1 MLIDIKNE
9 SAGQRYL
16 LGGLGL
22 IFAIVLLAVS
32 MAMNYRF
39 GYSLGKTPTDGLIY
53 GLASI
58 AADGFKAL
66 SPFFFF
72 AAWRARV
79 WAVAFA
85 AATVW
90 VVMTGYA
97 LTGAFGHSLMNRMET
112 ASKRTLAT
120 EEHKDLRADLK
131 RYQDQLAWVPP
142 HRPEATVK
150 ADLEGVK
157 GQHLWI
163 KSSECGEVAGKS
175 QRDFCQRYHV
185 LVAELGSAVNAGQL
199 NEKIDGINAKLRGAK
214 AGDVLGDAD
223 PQAGTIARV
232 MKIDLA
238 TVQFGFALLVV
249 ALIEFGSGLG
259 PYVSLAYLFAFGKQV
274 GPTDVIDA
282 EVSEIAPQ
290 AEPAH
295 AEIEHSPAVEPL
307 MLAQPS
313 ADEAV
318 EGTATDA
325 EPPAAP
331 IEPAPLVRTVLPGA
345 EASLAEIGFPQA
357 APPGPKKD
365 NSPAKLA
372 AHRFVVWL
380 QAFDL
385 VAQPLNDEDLT
396 RLYAEFCEAD
406 WCLPTYEKHL
416 RSALA
421 DHRAVTWRKTSVG
434 KGDDGKVK
442 KRARYEVK
450 AGKFP
455 KQKAPPPPAEPEKP
469 QPKQEGGR
477 LFAFPRPLAVEP
489 AHEDVSAQTPDPA
502 ERVDEIA
509 KRRHVPRFDHPAFN
523 AARAHWMRRDGRLMN
538 RKQRG
543 GRTGRRAA

>member
-1 MLIDIKNE
+1 MLIDLKSE
-9 SAGQRYL
+9 SAAQRYL

-22 IFAIVLLAVS
+22 LCASILLVVS

-39 GYSLGKTPTDGLIY
+39 GYSLGKTPTDGQIY
-53 GLASI
+53 GAASV

-90 VVMTGYA
+90 IVMTGYA
-97 LTGAFGHSLMNRMET
+97 LTGAFGHSLTNRMET

-120 EEHKDLRADLK
+120 EEHADLRADLK
-131 RYQDQLAWVPP
+131 RNQDQLGWVPP
-142 HRPEATVK
+142 HRPAATVK

-157 GQHLWI
+157 GQHLWN
-163 KSSECGEVAGKS
+163 KTSECSEVAGKS
-175 QRDFCQRYHV
+175 QRDFCQRYHT
-185 LVAELGSAVNAGQL
+185 LVAELGNADNAVKL
-199 NEKIDGINAKLRGAK
+199 NDKIDAINEKLRGTK

-232 MKIDLA
+232 MSWNLSS
-238 TVQFGFALLVV
+238 VQFGFALLVV
-249 ALIEFGSGLG
+249 ALIEFGSGFG

-290 AEPAH
+290 LDPEQAA
-295 AEIEHSPAVEPL
+295 IEHLPAAEPL

-313 ADEAV
+313 AEAAI
-318 EGTATDA
+318 EGTAGDA
-325 EPPAAP
+325 EPAEAP
-331 IEPAPLVRTVLPGA
+331 EPPAPLVRMVLPGA
-345 EASLAEIGFPQA
+345 EASLADIGFPAA
-357 APPGPKKD
+357 APSGPKKD
-365 NSPAKLA
+365 SLPAKIA
-372 AHRFVVWL
+372 ANRFVVWL

-385 VAQPLNDEDLT
+385 VGQPLNDEDLT

-406 WCLPTYEKHL
+406 WCNPTYAKHL
-416 RSALA
+416 RSELA
-421 DHRAVTWRKTSVG
+421 EHRAVTWRKASVG

-442 KRARYEVK
+442 KRARYEIR

-455 KQKAPPPPAEPEKP
+455 KQPKAPPPPAEPEKP

-477 LFAFPRPLAVEP
+477 LFAFPRPLEEP
-489 AHEDVSAQTPDPA
+489 AREDVPA
-502 ERVDEIA
+502 ETTGAGERVDEIA

-523 AARAHWMRRDGRLMN
+523 AARAHWMRRDGRHMN

-543 GRTGRRAA
+543 ARRRAA